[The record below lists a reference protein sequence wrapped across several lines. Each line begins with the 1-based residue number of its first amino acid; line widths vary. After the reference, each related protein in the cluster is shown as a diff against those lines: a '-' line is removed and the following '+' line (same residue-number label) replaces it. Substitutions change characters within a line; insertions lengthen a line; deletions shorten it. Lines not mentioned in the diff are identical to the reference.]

1 MAIPRAQK
9 LISIFWPSFLIA
21 GLGTMLFFVVIDP
34 REMISPAWFVN
45 LGRLEAYTVGFL
57 FFWVL
62 MAMACFLTCY
72 FQEPEDRICS
82 QAPTCPDRT

>member
-9 LISIFWPSFLIA
+9 LISIFWPSFLVA
-21 GLGTMLFFVVIDP
+21 GLGTILFFVAIDP
-34 REMISPAWFVN
+34 REMLSPPWFAN

-62 MAMACFLTCY
+62 MALACFLTCY
-72 FQEPEDRICS
+72 FQEPEDRICV